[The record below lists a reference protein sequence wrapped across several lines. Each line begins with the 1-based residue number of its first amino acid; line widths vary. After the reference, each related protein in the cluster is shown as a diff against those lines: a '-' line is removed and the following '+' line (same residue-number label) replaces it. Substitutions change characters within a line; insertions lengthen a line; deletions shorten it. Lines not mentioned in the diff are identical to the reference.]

1 MKHVLGIITEPEQS
15 ANVSSLKAPIRLM
28 LLGVVKML
36 EQGEAAA
43 APLRAGM
50 VYERVRGIRLQRAL
64 ERMRLYAWLRPSR
77 PWLRRAGPSTSTEGH
92 TWIRPVSGEEL
103 RRVDRLN
110 VQAGCSWAQ
119 RGEHLIAHVRRAVR
133 VQQGVAALAMAE
145 DFGHRVDEEALP
157 RQQSDLMVTA
167 ILARESRDASH
178 EAGDVEQAL
187 ASVQRLREATTAAMG
202 VRSAMRRCRDGL
214 TAALPRRQR
223 GCAAS
228 RHAPR
233 PRRALDSSW

>member
-1 MKHVLGIITEPEQS
+1 MKHVLGIIEEPEQS
-15 ANVSSLKAPIRLM
+15 SNMSSLKAPIRLM

-43 APLRAGM
+43 APLREGM

-77 PWLRRAGPSTSTEGH
+77 PWLQRTGPSTSTEGH

-119 RGEHLIAHVRRAVR
+119 RGEHLIAQVRA
-133 VQQGVAALAMAE
+133 
-145 DFGHRVDEEALP
+145 FGWMF
-157 RQQSDLMVTA
+157 Q
-167 ILARESRDASH
+167 I
-178 EAGDVEQAL
+178 
-187 ASVQRLREATTAAMG
+187 
-202 VRSAMRRCRDGL
+202 
-214 TAALPRRQR
+214 
-223 GCAAS
+223 
-228 RHAPR
+228 
-233 PRRALDSSW
+233 